1 METAAV
7 PSGYA
12 LLRPGAAEL
21 TPLRCYLGMP
31 RTTVRARLV
40 VPDFLGRVEERR
52 LRPSETFSPYGRK
65 TQIKPAQLTLVPVL
79 VTVAAWAPAGTR
91 LTVAVVGLIV
101 VLGVATLM
109 APAVR
114 SLGRRV
120 ERQLHARWVGDPAS
134 RWMLCSDSNLDER
147 TKARYRACLEQRID
161 GWVAPSQAD
170 EEADREGALS
180 RYDTAVRWLR
190 ERTRDRDRFGGV
202 FQASVSY
209 GLRRNAYGARWVGR
223 TLASLA
229 VIVNL
234 GALYYATRIEIDP
247 ISIVSIA
254 PLLISMIWTGG
265 WLKVVR
271 ERWVRDAADAYA
283 RALLATC
290 DSERS

>member
-1 METAAV
+1 
-7 PSGYA
+7 
-12 LLRPGAAEL
+12 
-21 TPLRCYLGMP
+21 MP
-31 RTTVRARLV
+31 RNTVRAPLV

-79 VTVAAWAPAGTR
+79 VTVAAWAPAGSR

-109 APAVR
+109 APVVR

-120 ERQLHARWVGDPAS
+120 ERQLHARWGGDPAS
-134 RWMLCSDSNLDER
+134 CWMLRSDRNLDEP

-161 GWVAPSQAD
+161 GWVAPSQVD
-170 EEADREGALS
+170 EETDCEGARS
-180 RYDTAVRWLR
+180 KYDTAVRWLR
-190 ERTRDRDRFGGV
+190 ERTRDREQFGGV

-209 GLRRNAYGARWVGR
+209 GLRRNAYGVRWVGR

-234 GALYYATRIEIDP
+234 GALYYTTRIESDP